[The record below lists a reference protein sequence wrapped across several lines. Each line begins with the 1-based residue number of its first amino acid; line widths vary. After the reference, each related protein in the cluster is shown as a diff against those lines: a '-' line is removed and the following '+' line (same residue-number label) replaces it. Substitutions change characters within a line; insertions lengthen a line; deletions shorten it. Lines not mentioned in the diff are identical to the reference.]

1 MTAASANFR
10 FVQKGAR
17 LDGMSDQATGLRERK
32 KQATREALAR
42 AGLELF
48 CRQGYDETTLAE
60 IADAAGVSTR
70 TIFAYFPSKEDILF
84 ATLDVMRDALV
95 RALADRP
102 AGTDALAALR
112 DFIVSSAHEKTELDR
127 SLGRVIAA
135 DQTLASHKR
144 ARIAELQ
151 EVLASAIADERGDRR
166 GDRPH
171 HLVRPCGPRGLAS
184 GRSSARSP
192 PSSAR
197 PAPRSARP
205 RARAGRPASARRRR
219 RRGSRRAGA
228 ASSCRGSGRSTA
240 SARAARRGRSA
251 PVSRR
256 AARRSARAA
265 RRRRGSPCARLR
277 R

>member
-1 MTAASANFR
+1 
-10 FVQKGAR
+10 
-17 LDGMSDQATGLRERK
+17 MSDQATGLRERK

-151 EVLASAIADERGDRR
+151 EVLASAIADDLGVGPDDLRPHVAAASLTAAFEVLERQERGFSSAPTSEEIAAAID
-166 GDRPH
+166 PIVSF
-171 HLVRPCGPRGLAS
+171 VRAGLA
-184 GRSSARSP
+184 A
-192 PSSAR
+192 
-197 PAPRSARP
+197 
-205 RARAGRPASARRRR
+205 
-219 RRGSRRAGA
+219 
-228 ASSCRGSGRSTA
+228 
-240 SARAARRGRSA
+240 
-251 PVSRR
+251 
-256 AARRSARAA
+256 
-265 RRRRGSPCARLR
+265 
-277 R
+277 